1 MNNPIGTQTVS
12 GAIALEI
19 VIYPNQNRV
28 YFPDNAVLR
37 DKVIKHVDIC
47 DDINKSFSGMDIAY
61 PESFITFF
69 EKKTQNRVL
78 DAAPYSL
85 FSTYNRNGN
94 RLNLNHVFDLPMS
107 YIDIKNNL
115 LTEPKSMLLVFWYD
129 EKNVSSPINS
139 KAQIS
144 VQNFEL
150 KLNQKR
156 TYFSE
161 NNTLR
166 NAKFRN
172 ILTSLTYKTAEGNPG
187 VSEATFLKS
196 FITLRRGNL
205 QFFQNVPL
213 YLFNQNG
220 LAYWLQFENIRFDFT
235 NSYVD
240 VVNPQDSDFKSIFFN
255 CIIED

>member
-12 GAIALEI
+12 GAIALEV

-37 DKVIKHVDIC
+37 DKVIKHVDLC
-47 DDINKSFSGMDIAY
+47 DEILKSFSGMNITF
-61 PESFITFF
+61 PFSKMTFF

-78 DAAPYSL
+78 DAIPSEI

-107 YIDIKNNL
+107 YIDISNNQ
-115 LTEPKSMLLVFWYD
+115 LTEPKCMLFVFWYV
-129 EKNVSSPINS
+129 EKSVSSPIND
-139 KAQIS
+139 KAAIS

-166 NAKFRN
+166 DAKFRN
-172 ILTSLTYKTAEGNPG
+172 IITSLTYKTAEGNE
-187 VSEATFLKS
+187 VINENTFVKTFL
-196 FITLRRGNL
+196 TLRRGNL

-213 YLFNQNG
+213 YLFKQDR
-220 LAYWLQFENIRFDFT
+220 LAYWLSFENIKFDFT
-235 NSYVD
+235 NSYIEVI
-240 VVNPQDSDFKSIFFN
+240 NPQASDFKSVFFN
-255 CIIED
+255 CIIEK